1 MKVLCD
7 YCGKPIDETLASCPE
22 CGAVN
27 KHMLRS
33 GNQVPKTIEELQA
46 FVEEHNIPVDR
57 MRFFIGIDYQ
67 EPRAFGIF
75 KRPDNQNCIVYKN
88 KSDGTRIIRYE
99 GADEAYAV
107 NEIYQKMKAEYLEH
121 RQMLDRRSFFDGGD
135 YGKGHPERPFTD
147 YRKPAPPPP
156 KEKFK
161 YSRGNNIL
169 GNNDGSALASAI
181 LALLFLA
188 VVIASSFTACDATL
202 AREFF
207 DELGSIEVDS
217 DSDRPE
223 DGYYE
228 YGDEYYYYDDDRWY
242 GIDDDGYWA
251 ETEVPDDLD
260 DNYDDYFEDDD
271 YDDLDD
277 DAYDYVPY
285 FGSYDY
291 DYDYGYDY
299 DYDDSWAD
307 DSWDDDDWDYYYYD
321 SGDDSD
327 YDYDYDYDSDYDSD
341 YDGGWGGVISGG
353 GGWDSD
359 W

>member
-1 MKVLCD
+1 MNVLCD
-7 YCGKPIDETLASCPE
+7 FCGKPIDETLASCPA

-46 FVEEHNIPVDR
+46 FIEEHKIPVDK

-75 KRPDNQNCIVYKN
+75 KRPDNQNCVVYKN
-88 KSDGTRIIRYE
+88 KSDGTRMIRYE

-121 RQMLDRRSFFDGGD
+121 RQIMDRHKFFDGGD
-135 YGKGHPERPFTD
+135 YGKGHPDQPFTD

-169 GNNDGSALASAI
+169 GNRDGSALASAI
-181 LALLFLA
+181 VALLFFA
-188 VVIASSFTACDATL
+188 VVLASGLTACDSTL
-202 AREFF
+202 TREFF
-207 DELGSIEVDS
+207 DSIAEYDTDS
-217 DSDRPE
+217 NGPD
-223 DGYYE
+223 DGYYS
-228 YGDEYYYYDDDRWY
+228 YDDEYYYYDNDRWY
-242 GIDDDGYWA
+242 GIDDDGFWA
-251 ETEVPDDLD
+251 ETEVPDDLYD
-260 DNYDDYFEDDD
+260 DYDDYFDGDD

-277 DAYDYVPY
+277 DVYFDEYVPY
-285 FGSYDY
+285 YDSYDFGYDY
-291 DYDYGYDY
+291 DAGYDY
-299 DYDDSWAD
+299 DYDDSWDD
-307 DSWDDDDWDYYYYD
+307 DSWEDNDWDYYYN
-321 SGDDSD
+321 DDSD
-327 YDYDYDYDSDYDSD
+327 YDDDYDYEYDY
-341 YDGGWGGVISGG
+341 G
-353 GGWDSD
+353 GGWDSGYVGGGWDAD

>member
-7 YCGKPIDETLASCPE
+7 YCGNPIDETLATCPE

-46 FVEEHNIPVDR
+46 FIAEHKIPVDK
-57 MRFFIGIDYQ
+57 MRFFIGIDYT
-67 EPRAFGIF
+67 EPKAFGIF
-75 KRPDNQNCIVYKN
+75 KKDNQNCVVYKN

-121 RQMLDRRSFFDGGD
+121 RQVMDRRSFFDGGD
-135 YGKGHPERPFTD
+135 YGKGRPDVPFTD

-169 GNNDGSALASAI
+169 GGRDGNAVAPAIAALM
-181 LALLFLA
+181 FLA
-188 VVIASSFTACDATL
+188 VVLASALTSCDLTIPPGL
-202 AREFF
+202 
-207 DELGSIEVDS
+207 LDS
-217 DSDRPE
+217 LDSYYVEQQDGP
-223 DGYYE
+223 DNGYYS
-228 YGDEYYYYDDDRWY
+228 YGDDYYYYDDDKWY
-242 GIDDDGYWA
+242 GLDEDGYWA
-251 ETEVPDDLD
+251 ETKVPDDLD
-260 DNYDDYFEDDD
+260 DNYDDYFEDSD

-277 DAYDYVPY
+277 NSYFDEYVPY
-285 FGSYDY
+285 YDTYEY
-291 DYDYGYDY
+291 DSGYDY
-299 DYDDSWAD
+299 EYDDSWGD
-307 DSWDDDDWDYYYYD
+307 DSWEDDDWDYYYN
-321 SGDDSD
+321 DDN
-327 YDYDYDYDSDYDSD
+327 DYDYDYDSDYEYD
-341 YDGGWGGVISGG
+341 YGGGWNLGG